1 LRKKLGH
8 ELTRLTLDGKV
19 WSLTNS

>member
-8 ELTRLTLDGKV
+8 ELTQLTLDGKV